1 VHVQRDP
8 EVVRLRA
15 LLRDLVALSAIPVA
29 WIGSDPPMVA
39 AGLADTLMDVL
50 QLDFAFVRLSDP
62 GGAEAVEVTREI
74 NSAAYTEWLQ
84 GHLVAAAPP
93 LRREIVCDGDG
104 SERRALVV
112 PVGVNG
118 EAGVVAVAAER
129 RDFPTPTD
137 ELLLSL
143 ATNHAAAAC
152 QSARLILDRK
162 RAEEELRQARM
173 DLEVRV
179 QERTAELVASRKRI
193 VAASDDARL
202 RIERDLHDGLQQRL
216 VSLGLALRAAEVLV
230 PPEGEELRAEMSAVV
245 SGLRDALDELQL
257 LSRGIHPAILSQ
269 GGLGPALRTIAGRS
283 AIPVDLEITAEASLP
298 EAIEVAAYYVTSEA
312 LANAAKYAQA
322 SCIRVSLSDL
332 GGTLLLSIRDDG
344 VGGADP
350 RHGSGLTGLRDR
362 VEALGGT
369 IEFRSHPGEGTEV
382 SAELPL
388 DVDADSRPAP
398 RGAP

>member
-1 VHVQRDP
+1 VHVQGDP
-8 EVVRLRA
+8 EVLRLRA

-29 WIGSDPPMVA
+29 WTVSDPPMVA

-50 QLDFAFVRLSDP
+50 QLDFAFVRLSAP
-62 GGAEAVEVTREI
+62 SGTEAVEVTRGI
-74 NSAAYTEWLQ
+74 PSAAYTEWVR
-84 GHLVAAAPP
+84 GHLVAATAP
-93 LRREIVCDGDG
+93 LRREVVCDGDG
-104 SERRALVV
+104 LERRALVV

-118 EAGVVAVAAER
+118 EAGVVVVAAER
-129 RDFPTPTD
+129 CDFPTPTD

-152 QSARLILDRK
+152 QSARLRLERE

-173 DLEVRV
+173 NLEVRV
-179 QERTAELVASRKRI
+179 QERTAELAASRKRI
-193 VAASDDARL
+193 VAASDDARK

-230 PPEGEELRAEMSAVV
+230 PPDGEELRAEMSAVG

-257 LSRGIHPAILSQ
+257 LSRGIHPAIRSR

-283 AIPVDLEITAEASLP
+283 AIPVDLQMTAEANLP

-312 LANAAKYAQA
+312 LANAAKHAQA
-322 SCIRVSLSDL
+322 SRIRVSLSDL
-332 GGTLLLSIRDDG
+332 GGTLLLVIRDDG

-350 RHGSGLTGLRDR
+350 GRGSGLTGLRDR

-369 IEFRSHPGEGTEV
+369 IDVRSHPGEGTEI
-382 SAELPL
+382 SAALPL
-388 DVDADSRPAP
+388 D
-398 RGAP
+398 

>member
-1 VHVQRDP
+1 MHVQRDP
-8 EVVRLRA
+8 EVLRLRA

-50 QLDFAFVRLSDP
+50 QLDLAFVRLSDP
-62 GGAEAVEVTREI
+62 GGAEAVEVTRGI
-74 NSAAYTEWLQ
+74 TSAANTEWLQ
-84 GHLVAAAPP
+84 GHLVAATPP
-93 LRREIVCDGDG
+93 LKREILCDGDG
-104 SERRALVV
+104 SERRALIA

-129 RDFPTPTD
+129 CDFPTPTD

-152 QSARLILDRK
+152 QSARLRLERK
-162 RAEEELRQARM
+162 RAEEELRRARM

-179 QERTAELVASRKRI
+179 QERTAELAASRKRI
-193 VAASDDARL
+193 VAASDDARR

-216 VSLGLALRAAEVLV
+216 VSLGLALRSSEVLI
-230 PPEGEELRAEMSAVV
+230 PPEGEELRAEISGVIM
-245 SGLRDALDELQL
+245 GLRDALDELQE
-257 LSRGIHPAILSQ
+257 LSRGIHPAIRTQ

-283 AIPVDLEITAEASLP
+283 AIPVDLEITTEADLP

-312 LANAAKYAQA
+312 LANAAKHARA
-322 SCIRVSLSDL
+322 SRFRVSLSDL

-350 RHGSGLTGLRDR
+350 GRGSGLTGLRDR

-369 IEFRSHPGEGTEV
+369 INVRSPPGEGTEV

-388 DVDADSRPAP
+388 EVVADS
-398 RGAP
+398 